1 MIIKSGRNIAVILS
15 VVPLNLPVRGVS
27 ARLDTILTE
36 EEQCN
41 MCSCNYGCA
50 TLLSLKS
57 ARIYEASLSELLL
70 LIL

>member
-57 ARIYEASLSELLL
+57 VRIYEASLSELLL